1 LAVASW
7 GGRTNVQSFHRNVL
21 FCRARG
27 GHVRCRGRGAAASE
41 QAPQAASAGHAKQC
55 AALWPRYLQ
64 ADLKMGAEELDETR
78 SPAEIEDLHRKYT
91 AMCLSQGPNA
101 PDIKWLLEHY

>member
-1 LAVASW
+1 MSNRFIGTFYFAALAVAVS
-7 GGRTNVQSFHRNVL
+7 
-21 FCRARG
+21 
-27 GHVRCRGRGAAASE
+27 GAAAGAPPH
-41 QAPQAASAGHAKQC
+41 QKKHPQAASAGHAKQC

-78 SPAEIEDLHRKYT
+78 SPAEIENLHRKYT

>member
-1 LAVASW
+1 MRSRIIGTLCLATFAV
-7 GGRTNVQSFHRNVL
+7 VL
-21 FCRARG
+21 S
-27 GHVRCRGRGAAASE
+27 ASE
-41 QAPQAASAGHAKQC
+41 AGTATHQKKHPQAAGSGYAKQC

-64 ADLKMGAEELDETR
+64 ADLKMGAEEFDDTR
-78 SPAEIEDLHRKYT
+78 SPAEIENLHRKYT